1 MKELGG
7 KTGVLLGLDLPS
19 VGGGTEAGVWSPH
32 RRNCLSQ
39 RKNIFKAESET
50 VDLYQPKWNKNQ
62 TVLAAAIHT
71 LDRDTGPL
79 LRRRSGWELELRDCG
94 ATPGERRT
102 ERMWGRRLWWEMPVK
117 ESQVAMEARGYC
129 WVKRREW
136 SHHHSLSLPDTSA
149 LAADQ
154 QTGWPI
160 KCLMQGTRVKTP
172 PRVSV

>member
-1 MKELGG
+1 M
-7 KTGVLLGLDLPS
+7 LLGLDLPLAR
-19 VGGGTEAGVWSPH
+19 GGNEAGVQFLH
-32 RRNCLSQ
+32 QGNCLSQ

-102 ERMWGRRLWWEMPVK
+102 ERM
-117 ESQVAMEARGYC
+117 
-129 WVKRREW
+129 
-136 SHHHSLSLPDTSA
+136 
-149 LAADQ
+149 
-154 QTGWPI
+154 
-160 KCLMQGTRVKTP
+160 
-172 PRVSV
+172 